1 MPYNHEEELKKATE
15 AIEAKN
21 KTIGETETEVDS
33 EEARLKNKLV
43 QVIKLTDG
51 REITFDFGKLT
62 GRKILEIKREYNKL
76 KKKEAAM
83 IEELDDFYYIL
94 VASFVTGYP
103 TTFFT
108 DLPYID
114 YNRVKN
120 RTRDFLGED

>member
-1 MPYNHEEELKKATE
+1 MAYNHEEELKKATE
-15 AIEAKN
+15 IIEAKN
-21 KTIGETETEVDS
+21 KKTMVIEAEN
-33 EEARLKNKLV
+33 EEDKLKNKLV
-43 QVIKLTDG
+43 QVITLTDG
-51 REITFDFGKLT
+51 RKITFDFGKLT
-62 GRKILEIKREYNKL
+62 GRKILEIKREYNRE

-94 VASFVTGYP
+94 VAAFVTGYS
-103 TTFFT
+103 TNFFT

>member
-1 MPYNHEEELKKATE
+1 MGDFNKELREANEELNR
-15 AIEAKN
+15 KN
-21 KTIGETETEVDS
+21 GVNETEVDS
-33 EEARLKNKLV
+33 EEERLKNKLV

-76 KKKEAAM
+76 KKKEATM

-94 VASFVTGYP
+94 VASYVTGYP

-108 DLPYID
+108 NLPYID

>member
-1 MPYNHEEELKKATE
+1 
-15 AIEAKN
+15 
-21 KTIGETETEVDS
+21 
-33 EEARLKNKLV
+33 
-43 QVIKLTDG
+43 
-51 REITFDFGKLT
+51 
-62 GRKILEIKREYNKL
+62 
-76 KKKEAAM
+76 M

-108 DLPYID
+108 NLPYID